1 MALFATDDIKKVNF
15 EAIPD
20 EMKNIPQ
27 WFIWKHG
34 EPDNKGKLRK
44 IPHNLKGTRY
54 ISYTDENNYSTFDE
68 VKEAYNNVSG
78 MAGIGFNPKGTDIT
92 IVDVDIKRD
101 NETGQVT
108 GQLTAKEKAFLNAGY
123 VETSVSGNGYHAI
136 FNHKPHESMGAKV
149 YVFDENNNQIEVYHS
164 NVSGWVAITGDIYNN
179 HSQMDNKE
187 TSKQFIDYLAKNYTP
202 SESHTESHTELIAD
216 TSSFIPPELDLS
228 DVVPLWLNTGNPK
241 LVGKDIYK
249 KDLWQMADEAVA
261 AYGSRS
267 EAIYALM
274 RELAYF
280 MWDNPKGLYALL
292 DNNPYWSDY
301 LHEKE
306 HARAKE
312 IKKAI
317 NSRINS
323 GRIYDGQP
331 TAEQDFAPFIAER
344 HTESTQEPTQDKVDK
359 YKQYNAKANIEAL
372 RVLIEYNAKIP
383 PVSTGFPALDKVFDG
398 GLYEGLYVIGAM
410 SSLGKTTFIQQMA
423 DQIAQQGHDILF
435 ISLEMSRTDL
445 MSKSISRETFLHTKQ
460 FKLDESNAKTSR
472 GILDGSRYYKDDERG
487 IKGYNMQEKET
498 IEAGIERYSEYAG
511 NIYIVEG
518 GNGVT
523 YTDVQ
528 AKVKEHEKAT
538 GKTPVV
544 IVDYLQLLEPTD
556 VRATDKK
563 NTDDAV
569 KGLKKIVHDHH
580 TPIFAISSVARNKY
594 DQPLGMDA
602 YKESGAIEYT
612 SEVLLVLDFKEMI
625 VDSKSCNVNFEKKKT
640 PRDVTIT
647 ILKNRTGQTGHRV
660 DYKYYPAY
668 NMFDEV
674 GKFTPMP
681 SAESE
686 FKENI
691 VSKW

>member
-1 MALFATDDIKKVNF
+1 MALYATDDIKRVNF

-34 EPDNKGKLRK
+34 APDSKGKLRK
-44 IPHNLKGTRY
+44 IPHNLKGTKY
-54 ISYTDENNYSTFDE
+54 ISYTDETNYCTFDE
-68 VKEAYNNVSG
+68 VKQAYTNVSG
-78 MAGIGFNPKGTDIT
+78 VAGIGFNPKGTDIT
-92 IVDVDIKRD
+92 IIDVDIKRD

-108 GQLTAKEKAFLNAGY
+108 GQLTANEKAFLNAGY

-136 FNHKPHESMGAKV
+136 FNHKPHESIGTNKN
-149 YVFDENNNQIEVYHS
+149 VFDEDNKGIEVFHTQ
-164 NVSGWVAITGDIYNN
+164 VSGWVAITGDIYNN
-179 HSQMDNKE
+179 HSQMDNKA
-187 TSKQFIDYLAKNYTP
+187 TSKQFMDYLAQNYAP
-202 SESHTESHTELIAD
+202 SESNTELIVD
-216 TSSFIPPELDLS
+216 TSSFVPPKLDTAN
-228 DVVPLWLNTGNPK
+228 VVSMWLNTGGSV
-241 LVGKDIYK
+241 LKDKQINK
-249 KDLWQMADEAVA
+249 IDLWKYEPHALN
-261 AYGSRS
+261 AYENNRS
-267 EAIYALM
+267 QCLFALIN
-274 RELAYF
+274 ELAYY
-280 MWDNPKGLYALL
+280 MWDNPKGLYDLL
-292 DNNPYWSDY
+292 FNNPYWADY
-301 LHEKE
+301 LHNDRRTQ
-306 HARAKE
+306 ATIGD

-317 NSRINS
+317 NNRIKS

-331 TAEQDFAPFIAER
+331 TAEQDFAPFIAES
-344 HTESTQEPTQDKVDK
+344 HTASTQEPTQDKIDE

-372 RVLIEYNAKIP
+372 RGLIEYNAKTP
-383 PVSTGFPALDKVFDG
+383 PVSTGFKALDNVFDG

-410 SSLGKTTFIQQMA
+410 SSLGKTTFVQQMA

-487 IKGYNMQEKET
+487 IRGYNQQEKET

-528 AKVKEHEKAT
+528 DKVKEHEKAT

-625 VDSKSCNVNFEKKKT
+625 VNSKDCDVNNEKKKT
-640 PRDVTIT
+640 PRDVTIS

-660 DYKYYPAY
+660 DYRYYPAY
-668 NMFDEV
+668 NLFEEV
-674 GKFTPMP
+674 GKFSPMP
-681 SAESE
+681 NAESE
-686 FKENI
+686 FKEKI